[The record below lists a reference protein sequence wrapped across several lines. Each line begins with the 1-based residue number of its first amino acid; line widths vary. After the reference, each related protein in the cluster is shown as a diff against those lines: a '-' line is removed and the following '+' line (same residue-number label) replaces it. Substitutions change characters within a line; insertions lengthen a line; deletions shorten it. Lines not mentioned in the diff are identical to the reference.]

1 MNNKINRS
9 HERRMH
15 LIYGG
20 KTTSFEELLGKDKSA
35 SIHARN
41 LQILPTEIFKMH
53 QNMSSPIFSELFHR
67 LDIGYN
73 FRSNSNFAVPNL
85 KSVFHKNME
94 NLCLFKYSGGMED
107 YFVRSGLKI
116 FFIQSF

>member
-1 MNNKINRS
+1 MFNSRIMNNKINRS

-20 KTTSFEELLGKDKSA
+20 KATSFEELLGQDKSA

-41 LQILPTEIFKMH
+41 LQMLPTEIFKVH
-53 QNMSSPIFSELFHR
+53 QNMSSPIFSGLFHR
-67 LDIGYN
+67 PDIGYN
-73 FRSNSNFAVPNL
+73 LRSNSNFAVPNL

-94 NLCLFKYSGGMED
+94 NLCLFKYAVGMED
-107 YFVRSGLKI
+107 HFV
-116 FFIQSF
+116 